1 MKIED
6 TEKQRQHRGR
16 GKCWGCGREGVEMVS
31 SLWADGAQQ
40 RICDACRK
48 AVANHRELDPV
59 VVLLSRRQRGPRL
72 VTRDK
77 LLTLNTRLTGL
88 INALHKIGADE
99 RVRNAIR
106 ALVEP
111 FLSPIA
117 DDIWPKGQPGPAARA
132 PDGLPKAAPVPEGI
146 TEIKIPHEEPQ
157 KPKPKKETTPEYK
170 ARKRWAQH
178 NLGRKKKGLPPLSKE
193 AYFAGKR

>member
-1 MKIED
+1 
-6 TEKQRQHRGR
+6 
-16 GKCWGCGREGVEMVS
+16 VELVS
-31 SLWADGAQQ
+31 SVWAEGAQQ

-59 VVLLSRRQRGPRL
+59 AVLVSRRQPTAHL

-77 LLTLNTRLTGL
+77 LLTLNTRLTAL

-99 RVRNAIR
+99 RVRHAIR

-117 DDIWPKGQPGPAARA
+117 DDVWPKGQPRTA
-132 PDGLPKAAPVPEGI
+132 PVPGVVLKAAPVPEGS
-146 TEIKIPHEEPQ
+146 TEIIISDEGPHA
-157 KPKPKKETTPEYK
+157 PKPKKETTPEYK
-170 ARKRWAQH
+170 ARKARNQ
-178 NLGRKKKGLPPLSKE
+178 RSYERRKKGLAPLP
-193 AYFAGKR
+193 ADQT

>member
-1 MKIED
+1 
-6 TEKQRQHRGR
+6 
-16 GKCWGCGREGVEMVS
+16 VELVS
-31 SLWADGAQQ
+31 SLWAEEAPQ

-59 VVLLSRRQRGPRL
+59 AVLVSRRQPGAHL

-77 LLTLNTRLTGL
+77 LLTLNARLTGL

-99 RVRNAIR
+99 RVRDSIR
-106 ALVEP
+106 TLVEP

-117 DDIWPKGQPGPAARA
+117 DDIWPKGQPGPPPRD
-132 PDGLPKAAPVPEGI
+132 PDVVPKAVPVPEAV
-146 TEIKIPHEEPQ
+146 TEINIPHEEPQ

-170 ARKRWAQH
+170 ARKRWAQR
-178 NLGRKKKGLPPLSKE
+178 NFARKKKGLPPLSKE
-193 AYFAGKR
+193 AYFDGKR

>member
-1 MKIED
+1 MVNENA
-6 TEKQRQHRGR
+6 EKQRQKRGR
-16 GKCWGCGREGVEMVS
+16 GKCWGCGHEGVELVS

-48 AVANHRELDPV
+48 AVANHRELDPLAV
-59 VVLLSRRQRGPRL
+59 IVSRRQPGAHL

-77 LLTLNTRLTGL
+77 LLTLNARLTGL

-99 RVRNAIR
+99 RVRDAIR
-106 ALVEP
+106 TLVEP

-117 DDIWPKGQPGPAARA
+117 DDIWPKGQPRTA
-132 PDGLPKAAPVPEGI
+132 PSPGVVPKAVPIPEGI

-178 NLGRKKKGLPPLSKE
+178 NLARKKKGLPPLSKE
-193 AYFAGKR
+193 AYFADKR

>member
-1 MKIED
+1 MEIED

-16 GKCWGCGREGVEMVS
+16 GKCWGCSREGVELVS

-59 VVLLSRRQRGPRL
+59 VVLVLRRQPGGRL
-72 VTRDK
+72 ATRDK
-77 LLTLNTRLTGL
+77 LYALNTRLTAL
-88 INALHKIGADE
+88 INALHKIGADD
-99 RVRNAIR
+99 RVRDAIR

-117 DDIWPKGQPGPAARA
+117 DDIWPKGRPGTAPA
-132 PDGLPKAAPVPEGI
+132 PGVVPKAVPIPEGI

-178 NLGRKKKGLPPLSKE
+178 NLARKKKSLPPLAKE
-193 AYFAGKR
+193 AYFAGRR